1 MVCICFIGG
10 AMFNKTPKQ
19 TTVNPLYK
27 VHTLCAIEIINTFV
41 NTDFDADISVKYFMV
56 HYRLVGQI
64 ENMTIEECCFSLLN
78 CNVCFSIPKIGPS
91 CKLI

>member
-41 NTDFDADISVKYFMV
+41 NTDFDADISVKYGTWFITV
-56 HYRLVGQI
+56 WLARLK
-64 ENMTIEECCFSLLN
+64 T
-78 CNVCFSIPKIGPS
+78 
-91 CKLI
+91 